1 MGSSLMSVVGVNHQ
15 DASCKASTTFIR
27 PMKFGDDKIKSP
39 SELLFL
45 AGAWLNLE
53 PLRLNSTS
61 AASESR
67 PFSRDSRRD
76 GLDDVY
82 RYDVFQITLCHL
94 QVYKFAIKPILLSRF
109 RLALGAESEH

>member
-1 MGSSLMSVVGVNHQ
+1 
-15 DASCKASTTFIR
+15 
-27 PMKFGDDKIKSP
+27 MKFGDDKFKSP

-76 GLDDVY
+76 GRDDVY

-94 QVYKFAIKPILLSRF
+94 LYKFAIKPILPPHDSVLLSAPNRNAVRSF
-109 RLALGAESEH
+109 

>member
-1 MGSSLMSVVGVNHQ
+1 
-15 DASCKASTTFIR
+15 
-27 PMKFGDDKIKSP
+27 MKFGDDKFKSP

-76 GLDDVY
+76 GRDDVY
-82 RYDVFQITLCHL
+82 RYDVFQIMLCHL
-94 QVYKFAIKPILLSRF
+94 HVYKFAIKPILPPDSDLLSAPNRNATRSF
-109 RLALGAESEH
+109 